1 MLPYDI
7 VTQILE
13 FAADDYGLLFQCSL
27 VTREFN
33 CAASQLLYFHVVV
46 SPPFRRVL
54 NLRDTGSIPVRL
66 IPGTNLRLYGLTRMS
81 HYGNALDG

>member
-1 MLPYDI
+1 MMCPSHWFRIPHSARIMLPYDV
-7 VTQILE
+7 VTQILD

-27 VTREFN
+27 VTWEFN

-46 SPPFRRVL
+46 SPPFREVL

-66 IPGTNLRLYGLTRMS
+66 IWY
-81 HYGNALDG
+81 